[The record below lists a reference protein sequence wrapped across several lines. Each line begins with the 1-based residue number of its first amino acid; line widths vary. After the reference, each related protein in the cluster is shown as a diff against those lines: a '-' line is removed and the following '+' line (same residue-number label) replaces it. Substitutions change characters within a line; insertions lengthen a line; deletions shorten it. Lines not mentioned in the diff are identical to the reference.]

1 MTRKLIDQH
10 FAETEKVRLKLTD
23 AILSPSIRHQQKIR
37 KFPRLAQLSERRFGG
52 TERYAQTPVNVHP
65 VTLLTS
71 LIALVLIEN
80 NSGPTLRYVKARWPA
95 PDHSE

>member
-1 MTRKLIDQH
+1 MTRQLINHH
-10 FAETEKVRLKLTD
+10 FADTEKVRLKLTD
-23 AILSPSIRHQQKIR
+23 AISSPSTRHQQKIR

-52 TERYAQTPVNVHP
+52 TEPCIQTLANVHP

-80 NSGPTLRYVKARWPA
+80 NSGPMLRYVKAR
-95 PDHSE
+95 